1 METWGSTASVG
12 STGQQEA
19 AITCSG
25 GTDVCGMALQS
36 NVKNTSKADTAAWDA
51 QSLLENP
58 PTQGA
63 PGDPSALLLLLP
75 PPQPHA
81 QLVLISAA
89 FLACRGDGELERWGQ
104 RHVGLLLWGGFG
116 IAFPEAPCLIGVC
129 VHPTPPQVK

>member
-63 PGDPSALLLLLP
+63 PGDPSALLLLLLP
-75 PPQPHA
+75 PLSPMLSWCSSVLLSSPA
-81 QLVLISAA
+81 EEMVSLKDGGRDTWGCFFGVGLVLPS
-89 FLACRGDGELERWGQ
+89 LKLP
-104 RHVGLLLWGGFG
+104 V
-116 IAFPEAPCLIGVC
+116 
-129 VHPTPPQVK
+129 